1 MINVTNSKIQG
12 YLKMMNIGKN
22 HYEKYVENVNRNF
35 GIYSLTTKNSNLLM
49 WSHYGNSHKGFC
61 IGFNTEKLFKLVMGT
76 LG

>member
-1 MINVTNSKIQG
+1 
-12 YLKMMNIGKN
+12 MMNIGKN